1 MPGEIPMSVRRL
13 VAEIDTATIN
23 VSEFCVEHGIS
34 RWSFYDIRKRYE
46 ASGEAG
52 LEYRSRA
59 PKTVANKTGFEVEE
73 QIIKL
78 RKELSEE
85 GLDAGAETIWTH
97 LHDRLDP
104 NVGVPSSSTIWRIL
118 KSRGFINDDPTK
130 APQKKYRSFQAE
142 RANEVWQIDGTTYE
156 LSTGKEVKIIN
167 VIDDGSRLN
176 TASQAHRSESFT
188 AVWQTVCAGGST
200 TGFPQRFL
208 SDNGK
213 ANNKLEEPLA
223 TLGISMGH
231 SRPYHPQT
239 CGKVERFHQTQA
251 KWLAARPP
259 AATLTELQS
268 LLDAFRHIYNHCRPH
283 RAIGRKP
290 PADRWAEMAK
300 SGPAGQ
306 PLNLAARTTV
316 THSKVATT
324 GGVASAGYII
334 SIGSRYATQSAT
346 TIVTG
351 TRAHVF
357 IDAELIRALDIDP
370 TKRVQPMYN
379 RKGNPGKNPK

>member
-1 MPGEIPMSVRRL
+1 MLGEIPMSVRRL
-13 VAEIDTATIN
+13 VAEVDTALIN
-23 VSEFCVEHGIS
+23 VSAFCVEHGIS
-34 RWSFYDIRKRYE
+34 RWSFYDIRRRFL

-59 PKTVANKTGFEVEE
+59 PKIVANKTGPEVEE
-73 QIIKL
+73 QIVKL
-78 RKELSEE
+78 RKELSDE
-85 GLDAGAETIWTH
+85 GLDAGAETIRTH
-97 LHDRLDP
+97 LLDRLDL

-118 KSRGFINDDPTK
+118 KSRGFIDDDPTK
-130 APQKKYRSFQAE
+130 APRKKYRSFQAE

-156 LSTGKEVKIIN
+156 LSTGNEVKIIN

-176 TASQAHRSESFT
+176 AASQAHPSESFA
-188 AVWQTVCAGGST
+188 AVWQTVCAGGNA

-208 SDNGK
+208 ADNGK

-223 TLGISMGH
+223 ALGISMGH

-259 AATLTELQS
+259 AATLEELQD
-268 LLDAFRHIYNHCRPH
+268 LLDVFRHIYNHQRPH
-283 RAIGRKP
+283 RSINRKT
-290 PADRWAEMAK
+290 PAHRWAEMAK

-306 PLNLAARTTV
+306 PLNLTARTTI
-316 THSKVATT
+316 THSKVAAA

-334 SIGSRYATQSAT
+334 SIGSRYATQTAT
-346 TIVTG
+346 TIITG

-357 IDAELIRALDIDP
+357 IGPELIRQLDINP

-379 RKGNPGKNPK
+379 RKGHPGKNPK